1 MKISISAIIFSAKK
15 KKKMFNI
22 AIKSS
27 CVCVVFFFFFFSRCE
42 DFNSP
47 LVIFLF
53 VKSLNVSFYL
63 FHIKQILLFETELL
77 YKAEVYISTK

>member
-27 CVCVVFFFFFFSRCE
+27 CVCFFFFFFFSRCE